1 MNDSRF
7 SPVAIIGLS
16 CRFPGNIST
25 PEELWDLLSKG
36 IDPLTEI
43 PAERWQDE
51 FLNNQPEAT
60 HRGGFIND
68 IDQFDAGFFD
78 ISPNEAQ
85 AMDPQHRL
93 LLDVSHEAFEN
104 AGIRVADLMGSNTG
118 VYIGISNSEYLA
130 VGKDQ
135 GEPVGPFSM
144 LGTTFSTAAGRISWS
159 FGLEGPSI
167 ALDSACSSSLVAVHQ
182 AACSLN
188 ARHCNL
194 ALAGAVNLIL
204 KPDGYISFSALNMI
218 SPAGKCCSFSADA
231 DGYVPSEGCAAL
243 VLKRLED
250 AQRDNDPIL
259 AVLKGGYVNN
269 SGRSEN
275 SQAAAPQAQVEVIR
289 QALRVSQLDRNAID
303 YLEVHGSGSP
313 IGDFQE
319 SAALNAVFAGRT
331 SPLLIGS
338 VKTNLGNMEAAAGMA
353 SLIKVILCMQHRQL
367 VANLH
372 YSTPSHRI
380 DWQAIPLQVVNKLT
394 PWPVSNHPRT
404 AGISA
409 RGINGTNAHLILQEW
424 PAVTESPS
432 FKDTQAR
439 PHPLFTA
446 AAKSVTG
453 LANTLDALADCLPA
467 CETRLEAWCRATNLQ
482 RSAYPVRFGCLV
494 SDTAT
499 LRQQLRS
506 HSQRLRQGSV
516 EIPTSRLPKVIFIYS
531 MVPAVCGPT
540 MADFYQYEAGYR
552 EAFDDCM
559 THISLLQNNTFH
571 SLAYSAA
578 NTADTLLKIAISL
591 SHQYS
596 LFRLLQQRGVK
607 LDAFNADHLSPAMA
621 CPSDVTPVALQTLV
635 AEFMPLLSLPGPGHA
650 ARAFSLHNGPDSDG
664 KRPLLALVFPDDNK
678 SVAMERS
685 HTQMKRIA
693 LPQERQDLL
702 ALWVSLFMAGADI
715 NWQRYHD
722 DQRPVMSLPV
732 TGMARSRVWFNALRR
747 SSAPAGV
754 SVQSGNVFTMPCQP
768 PDDLSI
774 WSVATFSL
782 SQDFDTGRAS
792 LLFAALAFCY
802 PRHTDHSRQHWWFNH
817 DTTSR
822 TLTLGVDPAAG
833 DENTLAL
840 LVRTFSALY
849 HGEPLPIPATRPPA
863 LMVLPAPVL
872 PVTASS
878 GKNVTPWMDL
888 LPNQQVINQIF
899 SLCRL
904 HHCPV
909 EHFLLGCFS
918 AFLYKLTR
926 QNDFSLGLNGC
937 LPADSL
943 LPMHHALV
951 QNVHFSPVTSFM
963 QWVTDSML
971 DPAQQTVVSLNP
983 DDPHPAISVQFI
995 QRGSLAGF
1003 SDLLTMTDFISS
1015 SPSAALAL
1023 DVMITE
1029 PSLTCRLYFSPE
1041 TLCPQSVSHWGQWLT
1056 AIISQ
1061 AAANPMMPAGKFD
1074 LLTEQQ
1080 RNRMWEE
1087 TRATT
1092 REYPLHQ
1099 GLFPLLEHTSSRT
1112 AIVCEDRTLT
1122 YKALN
1127 RDVNKLAHFMLIQG
1141 IKPGQA
1147 VGVMLSRSSYL
1158 IISLL
1163 AAVKIGAPYVP
1174 LDPTYPCSRL
1184 AAMIEAS
1191 EINMLFSDAPLQEGI
1206 AYTGRVINPATAIS
1220 AEPDNDFL
1228 LPLPSFDS
1236 RTLAYIIFT
1245 SGSTGTPKGVMVEQR
1260 NVANF
1265 IFAMRESL
1273 PLPAHP
1279 VTLGLTSTSFD
1290 IFVLE
1295 LFLTLAAEGTLVLA
1309 NEQQQTQPYEI
1320 ARLIRDNRIS
1330 LAQMTPSRLQLL
1342 AASELALE
1350 DIFSTV
1356 SLLLVGG
1363 EAFPAPLL
1371 ESVQQIAGLRIF
1383 NMYGP
1388 TETTVWSS
1396 VKELTHSRLI
1406 TLGKPIANTR
1416 MYVLDSDLSPLPPTV
1431 RGDLYIAGEGLARG
1445 YFNDEQR
1452 TLQAYITHPFIEGE
1466 RLYRTGDVAAW
1477 THQGELEYFG
1487 RNDTQIKLRG
1497 YRIELQEIEN
1507 ALLTHPAITGV
1518 AVVLRSL
1525 PDGHPVIAA
1534 FYTSARILPAAQLK
1548 NWLAGRL
1555 PAYMLPGV
1563 WIQPERFP
1571 LTPNSKIDRKRL
1583 PEDIQPWLSDLSAE
1597 YSTLELE
1604 DEPPL
1609 MLNLKS
1615 IWRAIL
1621 GDIALT
1627 SETNFFD
1634 VGGTS
1639 ISMVVMH
1646 KEVRARCLHDV
1657 DISAFFA
1664 RPTLGEIYRHL
1675 ADSR

>member
-1 MNDSRF
+1 MNESRF

-36 IDPLTEI
+36 IDPLTDI
-43 PAERWQDE
+43 PAERWQDA
-51 FLNNQPEAT
+51 FLDNQPCAT
-60 HRGGFIND
+60 HRGGFISD

-93 LLDVSHEAFEN
+93 LLEVSHEAFEN
-104 AGIRVADLMGSNTG
+104 AGIRVADLMGTNTG

-135 GEPVGPFSM
+135 GEPVGPFSLM
-144 LGTTFSTAAGRISWS
+144 GTTFSTAAGRISWS

-188 ARHCNL
+188 AHHCNL

-204 KPDGYISFSALNMI
+204 KPDGYISYSALNMI
-218 SPAGKCCSFSADA
+218 SPTGKCGSFSADA

-250 AQRDNDPIL
+250 AQRDNDMIL
-259 AVLKGGYVNN
+259 AVLKGGYINN

-275 SQAAAPQAQVEVIR
+275 PLASVPQPQVDVIR
-289 QALRVSQLDRNAID
+289 QALRVSQLDYHAID
-303 YLEVHGSGSP
+303 YLETHGSGSP

-372 YSTPSHRI
+372 YSAPSPRI
-380 DWQAIPLQVVNKLT
+380 DWQATPLQVVTELI
-394 PWPVSNHPRT
+394 PWPKGNHPRT

-424 PAVTESPS
+424 PAVDERTSS
-432 FKDTQAR
+432 RDTQAH

-446 AAKSVTG
+446 AAKSVAG
-453 LANTLDALADCLPA
+453 LANTLDALADSLPA
-467 CETRLEAWCRATNLQ
+467 CQTRLAEWCRATNLQ
-482 RSAYPVRFGCLV
+482 RSAYPVRFGCPV
-494 SDTAT
+494 TDAAT

-506 HSQRLRQGSV
+506 QSHRLRQGSA
-516 EIPTSRLPKVIFIYS
+516 EIPSPRLPRVIFIYS
-531 MVPAVCGPT
+531 AMPAVYWPA
-540 MADFYQYEAGYR
+540 MNDFYQHEDGYR
-552 EAFDDCM
+552 EAFDDCLAD
-559 THISLLQNNTFH
+559 IPFLQNTTFH
-571 SLAYSAA
+571 SLADSAA
-578 NTADTLLKIAISL
+578 NTADTLLKIALSL

-607 LDAFNADHLSPAMA
+607 LDAFNVEHLTPPMS
-621 CPSDVTPVALQTLV
+621 CPPDITPDALQTLV
-635 AEFMPLLSLPGPGHA
+635 TDFMRLLSLPGLGHVA
-650 ARAFSLHNGPDSDG
+650 KPLSFDDGSDTDG
-664 KRPLLALVFPDDNK
+664 KRPLIALVFSDDNQ
-678 SVAMERS
+678 SEAMERS
-685 HTQMKRIA
+685 SAQMKRMR
-693 LPQERQDLL
+693 LPQQREDLQ
-702 ALWVSLFMAGADI
+702 ALWVSLFMAGAEI
-715 NWQRYHD
+715 NWQRYHGD
-722 DQRPVMSLPV
+722 RRPVLSLPV
-732 TGMARSRVWFNALRR
+732 TGMARSRVWFNAMPR
-747 SSAPAGV
+747 STAPAGV
-754 SVQSGNVFTMPCQP
+754 AAGSSNIFTLPYQP
-768 PDDLSI
+768 LRDLST

-782 SQDFDTGRAS
+782 SPDIDTSRAS

-802 PRHTDHSRQHWWFNH
+802 PHHTAHSRQHWWFKH
-817 DTTSR
+817 ELTSR
-822 TLTLGVDPAAG
+822 ALTLGVDPAAG

-849 HGEPLPIPATRPPA
+849 RGESLPVPATWPSA
-863 LMVLPAPVL
+863 LVVLPAPVL
-872 PVTASS
+872 PVTTSS
-878 GKNVTPWMDL
+878 AESVTPWVDL
-888 LPNQQVINQIF
+888 QLDQQVINQIF
-899 SLCRL
+899 SLCRDY
-904 HHCPV
+904 HCPIG
-909 EHFLLGCFS
+909 HFLLGCFS
-918 AFLYKLTR
+918 TFLYKLTR
-926 QNDFSLGLNGC
+926 QNDFSLALNGC
-937 LPADSL
+937 LPADL
-943 LPMHHALV
+943 VLPMHQVLV
-951 QNVHFSPVTSFM
+951 QNVYFSSDTPFM
-963 QWVTDSML
+963 QWVTNSML
-971 DPAQQTVVSLNP
+971 DPAQQAIIPLNP
-983 DDPHPAISVQFI
+983 EDPHPAINVQFI
-995 QRGSLAGF
+995 QRSSFADL
-1003 SDLLTMTDFISS
+1003 SDLLTLTDFVSS
-1015 SPSAALAL
+1015 SPAAMLAL
-1023 DVMITE
+1023 DIMMTE
-1029 PSLTCRLYFSPE
+1029 PTLACRLHFSPE
-1041 TLCPQSVSHWGQWLT
+1041 KLCPQHVSRWGEWLT

-1061 AAANPMMPAGKFD
+1061 AVANPRMYAGQFD

-1080 RNRMWEE
+1080 RNRMWKEA
-1087 TRATT
+1087 RDTT

-1099 GLFPLLEHTSSRT
+1099 GLSPLLEHTSSRT
-1112 AIVCEDRTLT
+1112 AIICGDRKLT
-1122 YKALN
+1122 YRELHHE
-1127 RDVNKLAHFMLIQG
+1127 VNKLANLMLAQG

-1147 VGVMLSRSSYL
+1147 VGMMLSRTSYL
-1158 IISLL
+1158 ISSLL

-1174 LDPTYPCSRL
+1174 LDPTYPASRL

-1191 EINMLFSDAPLQEGI
+1191 QIDILFSDAPLQEGI
-1206 AYTGRVINPATAIS
+1206 AYTGKVINPATAIS
-1220 AEPDNDFL
+1220 VGPDNDS
-1228 LPLPSFDS
+1228 PGILPSFDS

-1260 NVANF
+1260 NVVNF
-1265 IFAMRESL
+1265 IYAMRESL
-1273 PLPAHP
+1273 PLPAYP

-1295 LFLTLAAEGTLVLA
+1295 LFVTLAAEGTLVLA

-1320 ARLIRDNRIS
+1320 ARLIRDNRVS
-1330 LAQMTPSRLQLL
+1330 LVQMTPSRLQLL
-1342 AASELALE
+1342 AASELALD

-1371 ESVQQIAGLRIF
+1371 ESVQKIAGLRIF

-1388 TETTVWSS
+1388 TETTVWSA

-1406 TLGKPIANTR
+1406 TLGKPVANTR

-1431 RGDLYIAGEGLARG
+1431 RGDLYIAGEGLTRG
-1445 YFNDEQR
+1445 YFNDEPR

-1466 RLYRTGDVAAW
+1466 RLYRTGDIAAW
-1477 THQGELEYFG
+1477 TPQGELEYFG
-1487 RNDTQIKLRG
+1487 RDDTQIKLRG

-1507 ALLTHPAITGV
+1507 TLLTHPAITGV
-1518 AVVLRSL
+1518 AVVLRTLS
-1525 PDGHPVIAA
+1525 DGHPGIAA
-1534 FYTSARILPAAQLK
+1534 FYTSAMIIPAGQLK

-1555 PAYMLPGV
+1555 PAYMLPSV
-1563 WIQPERFP
+1563 FIQLERFP
-1571 LTPNSKIDRKRL
+1571 LTPNSKIDRQRL
-1583 PEDIQPWLSDLSAE
+1583 PDDIQAWLSDLPAE
-1597 YSTLELE
+1597 SSTFVPA

-1609 MLNLKS
+1609 MLKLKS
-1615 IWRAIL
+1615 IWRSIL

-1627 SETNFFD
+1627 PESNFFD

-1639 ISMVVMH
+1639 IGMVVMH
-1646 KEVRARCLHDV
+1646 KEVRARCQRDV
-1657 DISAFFA
+1657 DIAVFFA
-1664 RPTLGEIYRHL
+1664 RPTLGEVYRYL